1 MLQVI
6 GMAVGRM
13 GANAYIVY
21 EKDRYDAIIID
32 PGDEADRL
40 KGELDKRGLNLAA
53 ILFTHGHFDHI
64 GAAGRLKQQFA
75 CDYYIHQLD
84 GEMLTDSMK
93 NLSAM
98 VYLDIATTPAEHL
111 LQDGQVLHL
120 AGMEIKVLHTPGH
133 TKGGVCYLI
142 EDCLFSGDTL
152 FAGSV
157 GRTDFPDG
165 SMTELVNSIR
175 GKLFC
180 LDDAT
185 KVYPGHMSTTTIGE
199 EKQSNPF
206 V

>member
-32 PGDEADRL
+32 PGDEGARL
-40 KGELDKRGLNLAA
+40 KKELDDRGLSLAA

-64 GAAGRLKQQFA
+64 GGAAYLKKQFG
-75 CDYYIHQLD
+75 CDYYIHEQD
-84 GEMLTDSMK
+84 GEMLTDNMK

-98 VYLDIATTPAEHL
+98 VYLDIATSPAEHFVE
-111 LQDGQVLHL
+111 DGEVLHI

-165 SMTELVNSIR
+165 SMTQLINSIR
-175 GKLFC
+175 NQLFC
-180 LDDAT
+180 LDDST
-185 KVYPGHMSTTTIGE
+185 KVYPGHMSSTTIGF